1 MNKKKIVYGI
11 IFIVVIVLGYLNYFG
26 DEGEL
31 GKTEQVIE
39 TSNVTYKNEDYVVE
53 AQLQKD
59 YIKENET
66 GFEKAK
72 AKVNDMLISG
82 DNVFIDKVRNLA
94 LKNNILGISPNGWS
108 FKAESVDYN
117 KLKDEI
123 KSTTG
128 VTAINEEQGIKIS
141 GQNFT
146 TDSKMSYIE
155 LTQDVVLE
163 NESIA
168 LKGDKGEYDDLT
180 KIVVLSNNITLEG
193 RGENVGL
200 VDGHFKTL
208 RYNSDS
214 RILEAWEPFDTT
226 YKEVKLSAESLYFKE
241 DTEALKVSKNVVI
254 EANGFKIYVDRVDKA
269 GNSNILKIAGKI
281 KGSDGTYSFEGDKGE
296 YNTESKVLTILGNIK
311 GSSTKGEKIA
321 GDRLVYDTNSK
332 LMTLSG
338 DKNVKYSSADGELI
352 TKVFN
357 YNSETKE
364 MSTSGAYT
372 FSGTKYESKGKNLY
386 YNGESKDVKI
396 TEGYLLDKEK
406 KQRLSGDKIAYN
418 TDTQDSSVIGKAFME
433 DEKYSLSSESIIYT
447 GADKNAKINGNYIVK
462 AQDSGM
468 KFQGKD
474 ATYNQESG
482 EFLSAGSV
490 KLQNENYIANGTDL
504 TYNTKTGLGK
514 LGSSIEIV
522 NPKDNIR
529 ITGDTFSFKN
539 GEYLEIAGNLHMEG
553 EDVIVDSER
562 ARYSLKDK
570 NIYIP
575 EKIDFKS
582 KDGKTYGIMS
592 KGVYYTESSKF
603 VGDNFNGKSNTATLT
618 SRKMTY
624 FSQGE
629 KALFQGKVVMKD
641 TDSTFRGESVEY
653 YPKTETVKSLEKY
666 TINYKD
672 FTFKGDNGV
681 FNNKSGILDG
691 NKSDITTANGD
702 RFISD
707 KVHGNLNEMIMDFTG
722 NVNGHVN
729 DNGVITTFSGEFSRV
744 YFKNS
749 GKYEILRSEV
759 RENAVFIQ
767 GDKKLKSDYI
777 EIDSNRRLVFSKEN
791 TELTL
796 VDAVNGET
804 VIKSAVAEVDIDK
817 DMATLIGNV
826 QIKNNNSE
834 YGLTNVTADRGIIRQ
849 KAGTVELIGHVEI
862 ENNESIV
869 QADRGIYDMNS
880 KKIKASG
887 NVYVDYKNKE
897 IKYDKFI
904 SSKPM

>member
-31 GKTEQVIE
+31 GKAEQVIE

-163 NESIA
+163 NKSLA

-208 RYNSDS
+208 RYNSDN

-226 YKEVKLSAESLYFKE
+226 YKGVKLSAESLYFKE

-254 EANGFKIYVDRVDKA
+254 EANGFKIYVDRLDKA

-338 DKNVKYSSADGELI
+338 DKNVKYSSTDGELI

-364 MSTSGAYT
+364 MSTDGAYT

-474 ATYNQESG
+474 TTYNQESG

-490 KLQNENYIANGTDL
+490 KLQNENYIANGTDI

-887 NVYVDYKNKE
+887 NVYVDYKK
-897 IKYDKFI
+897 
-904 SSKPM
+904 

>member
-321 GDRLVYDTNSK
+321 GDRLVYDINSK

-406 KQRLSGDKIAYN
+406 KQKLSGDKIAYN

-887 NVYVDYKNKE
+887 NVYVDYKK
-897 IKYDKFI
+897 
-904 SSKPM
+904 

>member
-31 GKTEQVIE
+31 GKAEQVIE

-155 LTQDVVLE
+155 LTQGVVLE
-163 NESIA
+163 NESVA

-226 YKEVKLSAESLYFKE
+226 YKGVKLSAESLYFKE

-269 GNSNILKIAGKI
+269 GNSSILKIAGKI

-338 DKNVKYSSADGELI
+338 EKNVKYSSADGELI

-364 MSTSGAYT
+364 MNTDGAYT

-386 YNGESKDVKI
+386 YNRESKDVKI

-406 KQRLSGDKIAYN
+406 KQKLSGDKIAYN

-702 RFISD
+702 RFISN

-887 NVYVDYKNKE
+887 NVYVDYKK
-897 IKYDKFI
+897 
-904 SSKPM
+904 

>member
-729 DNGVITTFSGEFSRV
+729 DKGVITTFSGEFSRV

-887 NVYVDYKNKE
+887 NVYVDYKK
-897 IKYDKFI
+897 
-904 SSKPM
+904 

>member
-31 GKTEQVIE
+31 GKAEQVIE

-163 NESIA
+163 NESVA

-406 KQRLSGDKIAYN
+406 KQKLSGDKIAYN

-691 NKSDITTANGD
+691 NRSDITTANGD

-887 NVYVDYKNKE
+887 NVYVDYKK
-897 IKYDKFI
+897 
-904 SSKPM
+904 

>member
-31 GKTEQVIE
+31 GKAEQVIE

-163 NESIA
+163 NESVA

-226 YKEVKLSAESLYFKE
+226 YKGVKLSAESLYFKE

-254 EANGFKIYVDRVDKA
+254 EANGFKIYVDRLDKA
-269 GNSNILKIAGKI
+269 GNSNILKIGGKI

-352 TKVFN
+352 IKVFN

-364 MSTSGAYT
+364 MSTSGTYT

-386 YNGESKDVKI
+386 YNRESKDVKI

-406 KQRLSGDKIAYN
+406 KQKLSGDKIAYN

-468 KFQGKD
+468 KFRGKD

-539 GEYLEIAGNLHMEG
+539 GEYLEIARNLHMEG

-729 DNGVITTFSGEFSRV
+729 DKGVITTFSGEFSRV

-817 DMATLIGNV
+817 DMATLIGDV

-887 NVYVDYKNKE
+887 NVYVDYKK
-897 IKYDKFI
+897 
-904 SSKPM
+904 

>member
-653 YPKTETVKSLEKY
+653 YPKTETVKSLEKS

-817 DMATLIGNV
+817 DMATLIGDI

-887 NVYVDYKNKE
+887 NVYVDYKK
-897 IKYDKFI
+897 
-904 SSKPM
+904 

>member
-31 GKTEQVIE
+31 GKAEQVIE

-117 KLKDEI
+117 KLKDEV

-163 NESIA
+163 NESVA

-226 YKEVKLSAESLYFKE
+226 YKGVKLSAESLYFKE

-254 EANGFKIYVDRVDKA
+254 EANGFKIYVDRLDKA

-338 DKNVKYSSADGELI
+338 EKNVKYSSTDGELI

-364 MSTSGAYT
+364 MSTDGAYT

-447 GADKNAKINGNYIVK
+447 GTDKNAKINGNYIVK

-490 KLQNENYIANGTDL
+490 KLENENYIANGTDL

-592 KGVYYTESSKF
+592 KGVYYTKSSKF

-691 NKSDITTANGD
+691 NRSDITTVNGD

-887 NVYVDYKNKE
+887 NVYVDYKK
-897 IKYDKFI
+897 
-904 SSKPM
+904 

>member
-31 GKTEQVIE
+31 GKAEQVIE

-163 NESIA
+163 NESVA

-226 YKEVKLSAESLYFKE
+226 YKGVKLSAESLYFKE

-254 EANGFKIYVDRVDKA
+254 EANGFKIYVDRLDKA
-269 GNSNILKIAGKI
+269 GNSNILKIGGKI

-338 DKNVKYSSADGELI
+338 DKNIKYSSADGELI

-406 KQRLSGDKIAYN
+406 KQKLSGDKIAYN
-418 TDTQDSSVIGKAFME
+418 TDTKDSSVIGKAFME

-887 NVYVDYKNKE
+887 NVYVDYKK
-897 IKYDKFI
+897 
-904 SSKPM
+904 

>member
-364 MSTSGAYT
+364 MSTDGAYT

-406 KQRLSGDKIAYN
+406 KQKLSGDKIAYN

-522 NPKDNIR
+522 NSKDNIR

-641 TDSTFRGESVEY
+641 TDSIFRGESVEY

-672 FTFKGDNGV
+672 FTFKGDNGI

-796 VDAVNGET
+796 VDEVNGET

-887 NVYVDYKNKE
+887 NVYVDYKK
-897 IKYDKFI
+897 
-904 SSKPM
+904 

>member
-31 GKTEQVIE
+31 GKAEQVIE

-66 GFEKAK
+66 GFEKAR

-163 NESIA
+163 NESVA

-226 YKEVKLSAESLYFKE
+226 YKGVKLSAESLYFKE

-254 EANGFKIYVDRVDKA
+254 EANGFKIYVDRLDKA

-338 DKNVKYSSADGELI
+338 DKNVKYSSTDGELI

-406 KQRLSGDKIAYN
+406 KQKLSGDKIAYN

-514 LGSSIEIV
+514 LESSIEIV

-691 NKSDITTANGD
+691 NRSDITTANGD

-887 NVYVDYKNKE
+887 NVYVDYKK
-897 IKYDKFI
+897 
-904 SSKPM
+904 

>member
-31 GKTEQVIE
+31 GKAEQVIE

-66 GFEKAK
+66 GFEKAR

-691 NKSDITTANGD
+691 NRSDITTANGD

-887 NVYVDYKNKE
+887 NVYVDYKK
-897 IKYDKFI
+897 
-904 SSKPM
+904 

>member
-31 GKTEQVIE
+31 GKAEQVIE

-163 NESIA
+163 NESVA

-226 YKEVKLSAESLYFKE
+226 YKGVKLSAESLYFKE

-254 EANGFKIYVDRVDKA
+254 EANGFKIYVDRLDKA
-269 GNSNILKIAGKI
+269 GNSNILKIGGKI

-490 KLQNENYIANGTDL
+490 KLENENYIANGTDL

-796 VDAVNGET
+796 VDEVNGET

-887 NVYVDYKNKE
+887 NVYVDYKK
-897 IKYDKFI
+897 
-904 SSKPM
+904 

>member
-31 GKTEQVIE
+31 GKAEQVIE

-128 VTAINEEQGIKIS
+128 VTAINEKQGIKIS

-163 NESIA
+163 KESVA

-226 YKEVKLSAESLYFKE
+226 YKGVKLSAESLYFKE

-254 EANGFKIYVDRVDKA
+254 EANGFKIYVDRLDKA
-269 GNSNILKIAGKI
+269 GNSNILKIGGKI

-338 DKNVKYSSADGELI
+338 DKNIKYSSADGELI

-490 KLQNENYIANGTDL
+490 KLQNENYITNGTDL

-729 DNGVITTFSGEFSRV
+729 DKGVITTFSGEFSRV

-887 NVYVDYKNKE
+887 NVYVDYKK
-897 IKYDKFI
+897 
-904 SSKPM
+904 

>member
-31 GKTEQVIE
+31 GKAEQVIE

-163 NESIA
+163 NESVA

-226 YKEVKLSAESLYFKE
+226 YKGVKLSAESLYFKE

-254 EANGFKIYVDRVDKA
+254 EANGFKIYVDRLDKA
-269 GNSNILKIAGKI
+269 GNSNILKIGGKI

-332 LMTLSG
+332 LMTLYG

-386 YNGESKDVKI
+386 YNRESKDVKI

-702 RFISD
+702 RFISN

-887 NVYVDYKNKE
+887 NVYVDYKK
-897 IKYDKFI
+897 
-904 SSKPM
+904 

>member
-31 GKTEQVIE
+31 GKAEQVIE

-163 NESIA
+163 NESVA

-226 YKEVKLSAESLYFKE
+226 YKGVKLSAESLYFKE

-254 EANGFKIYVDRVDKA
+254 EANGFKIYVDRLDKA
-269 GNSNILKIAGKI
+269 GNSSILKIAGKI

-338 DKNVKYSSADGELI
+338 DKNIKYSSADGELI

-490 KLQNENYIANGTDL
+490 KLQNENYITNGTNL

-592 KGVYYTESSKF
+592 KGIYYTESSKF

-691 NKSDITTANGD
+691 NRSDITTANGD

>member
-31 GKTEQVIE
+31 GKAEQVIE

-155 LTQDVVLE
+155 LTQGVVLE
-163 NESIA
+163 NESVA

-226 YKEVKLSAESLYFKE
+226 YKGVKLSAESLYFKE

-254 EANGFKIYVDRVDKA
+254 EANGFKIYVDRLDKA
-269 GNSNILKIAGKI
+269 GNSSILKIAGKI

-296 YNTESKVLTILGNIK
+296 YNTESKVLTILGNIN

-338 DKNVKYSSADGELI
+338 EKNVKYSSADGELI

-364 MSTSGAYT
+364 MSTDGAYT

-406 KQRLSGDKIAYN
+406 KQKLSGDKIAYN

-522 NPKDNIR
+522 NSKDNIR

-887 NVYVDYKNKE
+887 NVYVDYKK
-897 IKYDKFI
+897 
-904 SSKPM
+904 

>member
-128 VTAINEEQGIKIS
+128 VTAINEEQEIKIS

-163 NESIA
+163 NESVA

-226 YKEVKLSAESLYFKE
+226 YKGVKLSAESLYFKE

-254 EANGFKIYVDRVDKA
+254 EANGFKIYVDRLDKA
-269 GNSNILKIAGKI
+269 GNSNILKIGGKI

-364 MSTSGAYT
+364 MNTDGAYT
-372 FSGTKYESKGKNLY
+372 FFGTKYESKGKNLY
-386 YNGESKDVKI
+386 YNRESKDVKI

-406 KQRLSGDKIAYN
+406 KQKLSGDKIAYN

-702 RFISD
+702 RFISN

-887 NVYVDYKNKE
+887 NVYVDYKK
-897 IKYDKFI
+897 
-904 SSKPM
+904 

>member
-31 GKTEQVIE
+31 GKAEQVIE

-433 DEKYSLSSESIIYT
+433 DKKYSLSSESIIYT

-691 NKSDITTANGD
+691 NRSDITTANGD

-887 NVYVDYKNKE
+887 NVYVDYKK
-897 IKYDKFI
+897 
-904 SSKPM
+904 

>member
-364 MSTSGAYT
+364 MSTDGAYT

-691 NKSDITTANGD
+691 NRSDITTANGD

-887 NVYVDYKNKE
+887 NVYVDYKK
-897 IKYDKFI
+897 
-904 SSKPM
+904 

>member
-31 GKTEQVIE
+31 GKAEQVIE

-163 NESIA
+163 NESVA

-226 YKEVKLSAESLYFKE
+226 YKGVKLSAESLYFKE

-254 EANGFKIYVDRVDKA
+254 EANGFKIYVDRLDKA
-269 GNSNILKIAGKI
+269 GNSNILKIGGKI

-364 MSTSGAYT
+364 MSTSGTYT

-386 YNGESKDVKI
+386 YNRESKDVKI

-406 KQRLSGDKIAYN
+406 KQKLSGDKIAYN

-666 TINYKD
+666 IINYKD

-729 DNGVITTFSGEFSRV
+729 DKGVITTFSGEFSRV

-817 DMATLIGNV
+817 DMATLIGDV

-887 NVYVDYKNKE
+887 NVYVDYKK
-897 IKYDKFI
+897 
-904 SSKPM
+904 

>member
-31 GKTEQVIE
+31 GKAEQVIE

-163 NESIA
+163 NESVA

-254 EANGFKIYVDRVDKA
+254 EANGFKIYVDRLDKA
-269 GNSNILKIAGKI
+269 GNSNILKIGGKI

-406 KQRLSGDKIAYN
+406 KQKLSGDKIAYN
-418 TDTQDSSVIGKAFME
+418 TDTKDSSVIGKAFME

-702 RFISD
+702 RFISN

-887 NVYVDYKNKE
+887 NVYVDYKK
-897 IKYDKFI
+897 
-904 SSKPM
+904 

>member
-163 NESIA
+163 NESVA

-254 EANGFKIYVDRVDKA
+254 EANGFKIYVDRLDKA
-269 GNSNILKIAGKI
+269 GNSNILKIGGKI

-406 KQRLSGDKIAYN
+406 KQKLSGDKIAYN

-887 NVYVDYKNKE
+887 NVYVDYKK
-897 IKYDKFI
+897 
-904 SSKPM
+904 

>member
-31 GKTEQVIE
+31 GKAEQVIE

-163 NESIA
+163 NESVA

-226 YKEVKLSAESLYFKE
+226 YKGVKLSAESLYFKE

-254 EANGFKIYVDRVDKA
+254 EANGFKIYVDRLDKA
-269 GNSNILKIAGKI
+269 GNSSILKIAGKI

-338 DKNVKYSSADGELI
+338 DKNIKYSSVDGELI

-490 KLQNENYIANGTDL
+490 KLQNENYITNGTNL

-539 GEYLEIAGNLHMEG
+539 GEYLEITGNLHMEG

-592 KGVYYTESSKF
+592 KGIYYTESSKF

-887 NVYVDYKNKE
+887 NVYVDYKK
-897 IKYDKFI
+897 
-904 SSKPM
+904 

>member
-31 GKTEQVIE
+31 GKAEQVIE

-163 NESIA
+163 NKSIA

-193 RGENVGL
+193 RGENAGL

-254 EANGFKIYVDRVDKA
+254 EANGFKIYVDRLDKA
-269 GNSNILKIAGKI
+269 GNSNILKIGGKI

-338 DKNVKYSSADGELI
+338 DKNIKYSSADGELI

-887 NVYVDYKNKE
+887 NVYVDYKK
-897 IKYDKFI
+897 
-904 SSKPM
+904 

>member
-82 DNVFIDKVRNLA
+82 DNVFIDKVKNLA

-729 DNGVITTFSGEFSRV
+729 DKGVITTFSGEFSRV

-887 NVYVDYKNKE
+887 NVYVDYKK
-897 IKYDKFI
+897 
-904 SSKPM
+904 

>member
-200 VDGHFKTL
+200 VDGHFKAL

-887 NVYVDYKNKE
+887 NVYVDYKK
-897 IKYDKFI
+897 
-904 SSKPM
+904 

>member
-31 GKTEQVIE
+31 GKAEQVIE

-82 DNVFIDKVRNLA
+82 ANVFIDKVRNLA

-163 NESIA
+163 NESVA

-193 RGENVGL
+193 RRENVGL

-226 YKEVKLSAESLYFKE
+226 YKGVKLSAESLYFKE

-254 EANGFKIYVDRVDKA
+254 EANGFKIYVDRLDKA
-269 GNSNILKIAGKI
+269 GNSNILKIGGKI

-338 DKNVKYSSADGELI
+338 DKNIKYSSADGELI

-796 VDAVNGET
+796 VDEVNGET

-887 NVYVDYKNKE
+887 NVYVDYKK
-897 IKYDKFI
+897 
-904 SSKPM
+904 

>member
-31 GKTEQVIE
+31 GKAEQVIE

-254 EANGFKIYVDRVDKA
+254 EANGFKIYVDRLDKA
-269 GNSNILKIAGKI
+269 GNSNILKIGGKI

-887 NVYVDYKNKE
+887 NVYVDYKK
-897 IKYDKFI
+897 
-904 SSKPM
+904 

>member
-31 GKTEQVIE
+31 GKAEQVIE

-163 NESIA
+163 NESVA

-226 YKEVKLSAESLYFKE
+226 YKGVKLSAESLYFKE

-254 EANGFKIYVDRVDKA
+254 EANGFKIYVDRLDKA
-269 GNSNILKIAGKI
+269 GNSNILKIGGKI

-338 DKNVKYSSADGELI
+338 DKNIKYSSADGELI

-386 YNGESKDVKI
+386 CNGESKDVKI

-490 KLQNENYIANGTDL
+490 KLQNENYITNGTDL

-691 NKSDITTANGD
+691 NRSDITTANGD

-887 NVYVDYKNKE
+887 NVYVDYKK
-897 IKYDKFI
+897 
-904 SSKPM
+904 

>member
-31 GKTEQVIE
+31 GKAEQVIE

-128 VTAINEEQGIKIS
+128 VTAINDEQGIKIS

-163 NESIA
+163 NESVA

-254 EANGFKIYVDRVDKA
+254 EANGFKIYVDRLDKA
-269 GNSNILKIAGKI
+269 GNSNILKIGGKI

-364 MSTSGAYT
+364 MSTSGTYT

-386 YNGESKDVKI
+386 YNRESKDVKI

-406 KQRLSGDKIAYN
+406 KQKLSGDKIAYN

-468 KFQGKD
+468 KFRGKD

-729 DNGVITTFSGEFSRV
+729 DKGVITTFSGEFSRV

-817 DMATLIGNV
+817 DMATLIGDV

-887 NVYVDYKNKE
+887 NVYVDYKK
-897 IKYDKFI
+897 
-904 SSKPM
+904 

>member
-180 KIVVLSNNITLEG
+180 KIVVLSNNIILEG

-887 NVYVDYKNKE
+887 NVYVDYKK
-897 IKYDKFI
+897 
-904 SSKPM
+904 

>member
-31 GKTEQVIE
+31 GKAEQVIE

-155 LTQDVVLE
+155 LTQGVVLE
-163 NESIA
+163 NESVA

-226 YKEVKLSAESLYFKE
+226 YKGVKLSAESLYFKE

-364 MSTSGAYT
+364 MSTDGAYT

-406 KQRLSGDKIAYN
+406 KQKLSGDKIAYN

-887 NVYVDYKNKE
+887 NVYVDYKK
-897 IKYDKFI
+897 
-904 SSKPM
+904 

>member
-364 MSTSGAYT
+364 MSTSGTYT

-386 YNGESKDVKI
+386 YNRESKDVKI

-406 KQRLSGDKIAYN
+406 KQKLSGDKIAYN
-418 TDTQDSSVIGKAFME
+418 IDTQDSSVIGKAFME

-468 KFQGKD
+468 KFRGKD

-729 DNGVITTFSGEFSRV
+729 DKGVITTFSGEFSRV

-817 DMATLIGNV
+817 DMATLIGDV

-887 NVYVDYKNKE
+887 NVYVDYKK
-897 IKYDKFI
+897 
-904 SSKPM
+904 

>member
-31 GKTEQVIE
+31 GKAEQVIE

-155 LTQDVVLE
+155 LTQGVVLE
-163 NESIA
+163 NESVA

-226 YKEVKLSAESLYFKE
+226 YKGVKLSAESLYFKE

-254 EANGFKIYVDRVDKA
+254 EANGFKIYVDRLDKA
-269 GNSNILKIAGKI
+269 GNSSILKIAGKI

-396 TEGYLLDKEK
+396 TESYLLDKEK

-887 NVYVDYKNKE
+887 NVYVDYKK
-897 IKYDKFI
+897 
-904 SSKPM
+904 

>member
-31 GKTEQVIE
+31 GKAEQVIE

-254 EANGFKIYVDRVDKA
+254 EANGFKIYVDRLDKA
-269 GNSNILKIAGKI
+269 GNSNILKIGGKI

-406 KQRLSGDKIAYN
+406 KQKLSGDKIAYN

-887 NVYVDYKNKE
+887 NVYVDYKK
-897 IKYDKFI
+897 
-904 SSKPM
+904 

>member
-31 GKTEQVIE
+31 GKAEQVIE

-155 LTQDVVLE
+155 LTQGVVLE
-163 NESIA
+163 NESVA

-887 NVYVDYKNKE
+887 NVYVDYKK
-897 IKYDKFI
+897 
-904 SSKPM
+904 

>member
-817 DMATLIGNV
+817 DMATLIGDI

-834 YGLTNVTADRGIIRQ
+834 YGLTNVTTDRGIIRQ

-887 NVYVDYKNKE
+887 NVYVDYKK
-897 IKYDKFI
+897 
-904 SSKPM
+904 

>member
-31 GKTEQVIE
+31 GKAEQVIE

-163 NESIA
+163 NESVA

-418 TDTQDSSVIGKAFME
+418 TDTQDSFVIGKAFME

-817 DMATLIGNV
+817 DMATLIGDV

-887 NVYVDYKNKE
+887 NVYVDYKK
-897 IKYDKFI
+897 
-904 SSKPM
+904 

>member
-396 TEGYLLDKEK
+396 TESYLLDKEK

-887 NVYVDYKNKE
+887 NVYVDYKK
-897 IKYDKFI
+897 
-904 SSKPM
+904 